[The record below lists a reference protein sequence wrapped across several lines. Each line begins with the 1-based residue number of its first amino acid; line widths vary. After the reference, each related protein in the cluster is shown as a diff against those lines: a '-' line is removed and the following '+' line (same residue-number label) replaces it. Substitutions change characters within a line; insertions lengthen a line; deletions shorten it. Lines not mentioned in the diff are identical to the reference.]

1 MTPDSQSEQLLSL
14 LVLCVSLNEI
24 DVYVQRV
31 LHPAKILGT
40 SKDHY
45 FFLGSLTF
53 IINEKSSSLLSTV
66 VVLTAAK
73 VIFIPET
80 SKTEIGIVKCKKYSL
95 FGHIGQYRSIYMT
108 T

>member
-1 MTPDSQSEQLLSL
+1 MTPDSQSEQLLSS

-66 VVLTAAK
+66 VVLTGAK
-73 VIFIPET
+73 IYIIAYT
-80 SKTEIGIVKCKKYSL
+80 SKNGIGNVKCKKYYFL
-95 FGHIGQYRSIYMT
+95 VI
-108 T
+108 